1 MSLRRIR
8 ALTKK
13 EFIQI
18 SRDIR
23 SLIGALFLPLLM
35 ISLYGYALSL
45 DVDRIPT
52 MVFDRD
58 ESPASREFVGLVS
71 GSRYFQ
77 IVGYITRNDEI
88 DQALMRGD
96 ALMVLV
102 LPERFSSRLKK
113 GFQSPIQVILDGS
126 DSNTATLAEGYIKT
140 VAANFDLK
148 IQKQRVRRA
157 GLRLADIPVE
167 ARIRVWFNPE
177 MKSRN
182 FIIPGLTA
190 IIMMAICCLMTAL
203 SVSREK
209 ETGTLEQI
217 LSTPISSAEVIAGK
231 LLPYLA
237 VGLVDMA
244 LVVGAGVVVFGVP
257 FHGSYLTLFLSAF
270 IFLIGTLSWGLFL
283 SIVSRTQLQAGQLA
297 VLSAILPSFLL
308 SGFIYP
314 IENMPLVLQ
323 GITFLVPGR
332 YFVEI
337 LRGLFLQGIGLP
349 LLWPQVLA
357 LLIFAMLV
365 LRLAVRAFSKRLV

>member
-1 MSLRRIR
+1 
-8 ALTKK
+8 
-13 EFIQI
+13 
-18 SRDIR
+18 
-23 SLIGALFLPLLM
+23 
-35 ISLYGYALSL
+35 
-45 DVDRIPT
+45 
-52 MVFDRD
+52 
-58 ESPASREFVGLVS
+58 
-71 GSRYFQ
+71 
-77 IVGYITRNDEI
+77 
-88 DQALMRGD
+88 
-96 ALMVLV
+96 MVLV
-102 LPERFSSRLKK
+102 LPERSSSKLKR
-113 GFQSPIQVILDGS
+113 GFTTPIQVILDGS

-140 VAANFDLK
+140 VAARFDLK

-157 GLRLADIPVE
+157 GLRRADIPVE
-167 ARIRVWFNPE
+167 ARTRVWFNPE

-217 LSTPISSAEVIAGK
+217 LSTPISSGEVIAGK
-231 LLPYLA
+231 LLPYIA

-244 LVVGAGVVVFGVP
+244 LVVGAGVLIFRVP
-257 FHGSYLTLFLSAF
+257 FHGSYLTLFLAAF

-314 IENMPLVLQ
+314 LENMPLVLQ
-323 GITFLVPGR
+323 CITFLVPGR

-337 LRGLFLQGIGLP
+337 LRGLFLQGIGLTF
-349 LLWPQVLA
+349 LWPQVLA
-357 LLIFAMLV
+357 LLIFAILV
-365 LRLAVRAFSKRLV
+365 LQLAVRAFSKRLV

>member
-1 MSLRRIR
+1 MSLRRVR

-58 ESPASREFVGLVS
+58 ESPAYREFVGLVN

-77 IVGYITRNDEI
+77 IVGYITHNDEI

-102 LPERFSSRLKK
+102 LPERFSSKLKK
-113 GFQSPIQVILDGS
+113 GFTTPIQVILDGS

-140 VAANFDLK
+140 VAARFDLK

-167 ARIRVWFNPE
+167 ARTRVWFNPE

-217 LSTPISSAEVIAGK
+217 LSTPISSGEVIAGK
-231 LLPYLA
+231 LLPYIA
-237 VGLVDMA
+237 VGLVDMV
-244 LVVGAGVVVFGVP
+244 LVVGAGVLIFRVP
-257 FHGSYLTLFLSAF
+257 FHGSYLTLFLAAF

-323 GITFLVPGR
+323 CITFLVPGR

-337 LRGLFLQGIGLP
+337 LRGLFLQGIGLTF
-349 LLWPQVLA
+349 LWPQVLA
-357 LLIFAMLV
+357 LLIFAILV
-365 LRLAVRAFSKRLV
+365 LQLAVRAFSKRLV